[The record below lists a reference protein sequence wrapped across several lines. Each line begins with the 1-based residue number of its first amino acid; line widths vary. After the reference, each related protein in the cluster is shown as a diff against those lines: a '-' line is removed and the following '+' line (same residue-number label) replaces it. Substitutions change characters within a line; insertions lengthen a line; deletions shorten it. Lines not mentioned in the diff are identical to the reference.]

1 MKGKERFFEEAI
13 IRCIDKTNST
23 AELSYRF
30 KSCKGSEKDL
40 CSVQNRSKT
49 QDLSFTC
56 RGFCVALCIIPNTY
70 EWEDKCGDLSSKT
83 LPQELVLQVWVF
95 QESLLARKHLQS
107 SGIFNCQ

>member
-1 MKGKERFFEEAI
+1 MKEKERFFEEAI

-49 QDLSFTC
+49 
-56 RGFCVALCIIPNTY
+56 V
-70 EWEDKCGDLSSKT
+70 
-83 LPQELVLQVWVF
+83 
-95 QESLLARKHLQS
+95 
-107 SGIFNCQ
+107 